1 MVLLHCSN
9 EILLPASSMLSIP
22 FFYLLEKYMF
32 SIQDQLSTAT
42 RNNINAQLAMV
53 TSLSSKTFEGFEK
66 LWTLNV
72 AAAKASVEESSVIIR
87 QMLKANDA
95 REIVSLS
102 LAQAQPNVEKAIA
115 YSRHVAH
122 IASGTHTEFIKAA
135 NEQFDEARRNVTQL
149 VDDMAKNAP
158 AGSRVAVDVVRSAID
173 AASASYEQV
182 TRNAKQAAA
191 VVGGTLDTVTTRT
204 TTEVPVIV
212 TSA

>member
-1 MVLLHCSN
+1 
-9 EILLPASSMLSIP
+9 
-22 FFYLLEKYMF
+22 MF

-42 RNNINAQLAMV
+42 RNNINAQLAMM

-66 LWTLNV
+66 LWTLNL
-72 AAAKASVEESSVIIR
+72 AATKASIEESSVIMR
-87 QMLKANDA
+87 QMLKAGDA

-102 LAQAQPNVEKAIA
+102 LAQAQPNVEKALA

-122 IASGTHTEFIKAA
+122 IASGTQTEIIKVTH
-135 NEQFDEARRNVTQL
+135 EQFDETRRNMTQL

-173 AASASYEQV
+173 AASAGYEQV
-182 TRNAKQAAA
+182 ARNVKQAAA
-191 VVGGTLDTVTTRT
+191 VVGGTADTVTSRPTQA
-204 TTEVPVIV
+204 VPVIV